1 MRIQLSGVTISYDD
15 SGAQPAAS
23 KPTIL
28 FIHGYPLSR
37 KLWLPQMIDL
47 AGSARLLSPDLRG
60 FGESDATPGSY
71 SMELL
76 ADDCITFL
84 DNLGIYEPVI
94 LCGLSMGGYIAFTLF
109 RNFPQ
114 RVKGLI
120 LVSTRAAADSLE
132 AKANRDKAITLA
144 EKEGAEAIARLMLP
158 KMLSSRTITSRPEAV
173 EFVRNI
179 MLSAS
184 VPGITGVLAG
194 MRDRPDSSSLLA
206 QIAVP
211 TLLIFGEE
219 DQFVP
224 RLEVEA
230 MRDSINNASLHWIP
244 DAGHLPN
251 LEQPA
256 LFNTMVQNYL
266 FAFLKHR

>member
-1 MRIQLSGVTISYDD
+1 MRIHLPGVTIGYDD
-15 SGAQPAAS
+15 SGDQPAAS
-23 KPTIL
+23 NPTIL
-28 FIHGYPLSR
+28 LIHGYPLSR

-84 DNLGIYEPVI
+84 DNL
-94 LCGLSMGGYIAFTLF
+94 GGYIAFTLF

-230 MRDSINNASLHWIP
+230 MRDSIKDASLHWIP

>member
-1 MRIQLSGVTISYDD
+1 MRIQLSGVTLSYDD
-15 SGAQPAAS
+15 SGVQPATP

-28 FIHGYPLSR
+28 FIHGYPLSS
-37 KLWLPQMIDL
+37 KSWMPQMSGL

-60 FGESDATPGSY
+60 FGESDATPGPY

-76 ADDCITFL
+76 ADDCLTFL

-94 LCGLSMGGYIAFTLF
+94 LCGLSMGGYIAFSLY
-109 RNFPQ
+109 RNHPQ
-114 RVKGLI
+114 RVMGLI
-120 LVSTRAAADSLE
+120 LADTRASADSLE
-132 AKANRDKAITLA
+132 AKANRDKAIALA
-144 EKEGAEAIARLMLP
+144 EKDGAEAIARLMLP
-158 KMLSSRTITSRPEAV
+158 KMLSSRTFNTRPEV
-173 EFVRNI
+173 VKFVRSI
-179 MLSAS
+179 LLSAS
-184 VPGITGVLAG
+184 VLGITGVLAG

-206 QIAVP
+206 KITVP

-224 RLEVEA
+224 KSEIEVI
-230 MRDSINNASLHWIP
+230 RDSIKDAKLHWIP

-256 LFNTMVQNYL
+256 LFNSLIQNHL
-266 FAFLKHR
+266 VAINKHR

>member
-1 MRIQLSGVTISYDD
+1 MRIQLPGVTISYDD
-15 SGAQPAAS
+15 SGVQPATP

-37 KLWLPQMIDL
+37 KLWMPQMSDL

-60 FGESDATPGSY
+60 FGESDAPPGPY

-94 LCGLSMGGYIAFTLF
+94 LCGLSMGGYIAFSLY
-109 RNFPQ
+109 RKHPQ
-114 RVKGLI
+114 RVMGLI
-120 LVSTRAAADSLE
+120 LADTRASADSLE
-132 AKANRDKAITLA
+132 AKANRDKAIALA

-158 KMLSSRTITSRPEAV
+158 KMLSSRTINTRPEVV
-173 EFVRNI
+173 EFVRSI
-179 MLSAS
+179 LLSAN

-219 DQFVP
+219 DEFVP
-224 RLEVEA
+224 RPEVEA
-230 MRDSINNASLHWIP
+230 IRDSIKDARLHWIP

-256 LFNTMVQNYL
+256 LFNSLIQNYL
-266 FAFLKHR
+266 VAINKHR

>member
-1 MRIQLSGVTISYDD
+1 MRVQLSGVTIAYDD
-15 SGAQPAAS
+15 SGAQPATP

-37 KLWLPQMIDL
+37 KLWMPQMSDL
-47 AGSARLLSPDLRG
+47 VGSARLLSPDLRG
-60 FGESDATPGSY
+60 FGESDATPGPY

-76 ADDCITFL
+76 AEDCIAFL
-84 DNLGIYEPVI
+84 DTLGIDEPVI
-94 LCGLSMGGYIAFTLF
+94 LCGLSMGGYIAFSIF
-109 RNFPQ
+109 RNYPQ

-120 LVSTRAAADSLE
+120 LADTRAAADSTE
-132 AKANRDKAITLA
+132 AKANRDKAIALA
-144 EKEGAEAIARLMLP
+144 EKEGADAIARLMLP
-158 KMLSSRTITSRPEAV
+158 KMLSSRTINFRPEV
-173 EFVRNI
+173 VDFVRSI
-179 MLSAS
+179 LLSAS

-194 MRDRPDSSSLLA
+194 MRDRLDSSSILT
-206 QIAVP
+206 QIRVP

-224 RLEVEA
+224 RFEVEA
-230 MRDSINNASLHWIP
+230 MRNSIKDARLHWIP

-256 LFNTMVQNYL
+256 MFNSLIQNYL
-266 FAFLKHR
+266 VDFDQHP